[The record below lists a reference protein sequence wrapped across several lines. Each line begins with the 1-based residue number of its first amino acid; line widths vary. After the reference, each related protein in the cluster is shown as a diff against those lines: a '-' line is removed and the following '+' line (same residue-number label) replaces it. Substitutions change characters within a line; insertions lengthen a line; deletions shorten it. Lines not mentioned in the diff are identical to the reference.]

1 MNSIIIS
8 TKNLYRVVL
17 LATLTVVSCSKPEHT
32 SQEESAAEAETI
44 RLTAEQVKTIG
55 LQLGNVESR
64 TIASPVRVNGML
76 EVPPQNMVTIAAP
89 MGGFVK
95 HTELLQ
101 GMRVKQGQVVV
112 TLEHQDYIRLQ
123 QDYLESKTQLEFLEQ
138 EYKRQEEL
146 ARENVNAA
154 KVLQQALSNYNSA
167 KAKEEGLRAQIKMIG
182 LSAETI
188 QKEGIKSII
197 NITTPIAGYVTEVN
211 VNRGKF
217 VNSADVMFKIVDTD
231 HLHAEAQV
239 FEGDIMKLRTGQT
252 MKLKLAN
259 ETEERIATIYLI
271 GKEISAERTV
281 RVHGHLEKEDPLLIP
296 GMYFAA
302 TIETGSSPV
311 PALPEA
317 AVVSYD
323 GVSYIFIQ
331 KAANEFGWVEVK
343 TGISESGFTHVILP
357 DDFDRNAAVVTRGA
371 YSLLSILKNAEGHD
385 DH

>member
-8 TKNLYRVVL
+8 TKNLYRAVL
-17 LATLTVVSCSKPEHT
+17 LATLAVVSCSNPEPT
-32 SQEESAAEAETI
+32 SHEESATEAETI
-44 RLTAEQVKTIG
+44 HLTDEQVKTIG

-95 HTELLQ
+95 QTELLQ
-101 GMRVKQGQVVV
+101 GMHVKQGQVVV

-331 KAANEFGWVEVK
+331 KATNEFGWVEVK
-343 TGISESGFTHVILP
+343 TGISESGFIHVILP
-357 DDFDRNAAVVTRGA
+357 ADFDRNAAVVTRGA